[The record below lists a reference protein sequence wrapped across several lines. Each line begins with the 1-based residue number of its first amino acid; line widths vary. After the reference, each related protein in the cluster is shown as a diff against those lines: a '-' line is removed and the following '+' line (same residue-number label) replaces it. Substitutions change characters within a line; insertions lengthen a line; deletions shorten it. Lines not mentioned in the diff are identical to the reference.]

1 MQWQLLLECVTL
13 VVVALAFAALTS
25 FNRPSLHRYRAVLL
39 VILGLAGVVL
49 CATLISQGGS

>member
-13 VVVALAFAALTS
+13 VVVALAFAALGS
-25 FNRPSLHRYRAVLL
+25 LNRPALQRYRAVLL
-39 VILGLAGVVL
+39 VLLGVAGVVL